1 LVLNPTSDA
10 ARAGDLEREVTPA
23 AALDPDPDV
32 RYPAMEAL
40 RQSCPV
46 QTLAPGRHLVLS
58 HNAVESSLRG
68 IDNFGGSAGQDGLP
82 EEDTTI
88 AAILE
93 PRHGQIRRIINSVV
107 ALHRSQQI
115 EPYLREF
122 VATHMQAVIVQART
136 GYAVEVM
143 RAFVDPLPPAAMA
156 RLMGFPEGDLTT
168 FRTLGRGA
176 AAEFGR
182 AAAEGRSLSL
192 RQASPEM
199 AAYVDAQ
206 IETRVKQPPD
216 EWPNDALSRF
226 LTTEV
231 DGERLGHRA
240 IATQIMFA
248 IGAGSDTTR
257 HTLGSLLYRLAGD
270 QQLYQRLRGDRS
282 LIEPVIEE
290 TLRHDPPAQFL
301 VRQCLTEGVELDG
314 VPVAAGDWVL
324 LSIGS
329 ANRDGK
335 VFPDPDGFDPER
347 PNLKGHVAFGSG
359 PHICPGSALARLEL
373 RLALSC
379 WCDSVESFEL
389 APGHEWEPLETGML
403 HGPKRLLLLISPA

>member
-1 LVLNPTSDA
+1 
-10 ARAGDLEREVTPA
+10 
-23 AALDPDPDV
+23 
-32 RYPAMEAL
+32 MEAL
-40 RQSCPV
+40 RASCPV
-46 QTLAPGRHLVLS
+46 QALAPGRLLVLS
-58 HNAVESSLRG
+58 HDAVESSLRG
-68 IDNFGGSAGQDGLP
+68 IDNFGGSAGQEGLP

-122 VATHMQAVIVQART
+122 LATRMQDVITQAQT
-136 GYAVEVM
+136 GATVEVM

-156 RLMGFPEGDLTT
+156 RLMGFPEEDLTS
-168 FRTLGRGA
+168 FRAMGRGA

-192 RQASPEM
+192 REASPDM

-206 IETRVKQPPD
+206 IAARVKQPPD

-226 LTTEV
+226 LNTEV
-231 DGERLGHRA
+231 DGERLSHRA
-240 IATQIMFA
+240 IATQVMFA

-257 HTLGSLLYRLAGD
+257 HTLGSLLYQLALD
-270 QQLYQRLRGDRS
+270 EQLYQRLRGDRS
-282 LIEPVIEE
+282 LIEPIIEE

-301 VRQCLTEGVELDG
+301 VRQCLSEGVELDG
-314 VPVAAGDWVL
+314 VPVGAGEWVL

-329 ANRDGK
+329 ANRDGD
-335 VFPDPDGFDPER
+335 VFPDPNGFDPDR

-359 PHICPGSALARLEL
+359 PHVCPGSALARLEL

-379 WCDSVESFEL
+379 WCDAVETFQL
-389 APGHEWEPLETGML
+389 APGFKWEPLETGML
-403 HGPKRLLLLISPA
+403 HGPKHLNLLISPA

>member
-1 LVLNPTSDA
+1 VLSPTGSAAGGSDVK
-10 ARAGDLEREVTPA
+10 REVAPS

-40 RQSCPV
+40 RASCPV
-46 QTLAPGRHLVLS
+46 QTLAPGRFLVLS
-58 HNAVESSLRG
+58 HDAVESSLRG
-68 IDNFGGSAGQDGLP
+68 IDNFGGSAGQEGLP

-122 VATHMQAVIVQART
+122 LATRMQDVITQAQT
-136 GYAVEVM
+136 GATVEVM

-156 RLMGFPEGDLTT
+156 RLMGFPEEDLTS
-168 FRTLGRGA
+168 FRAMGRGA

-192 RQASPEM
+192 REASPDM

-206 IETRVKQPPD
+206 IAARMKQPPD

-226 LTTEV
+226 LNTEV
-231 DGERLGHRA
+231 DGERLSHRA

-257 HTLGSLLYRLAGD
+257 HTLGSLLYQLALD
-270 QQLYQRLRGDRS
+270 DHLYQRLRGDRS
-282 LIEPVIEE
+282 LIEPIIEE

-301 VRQCLTEGVELDG
+301 VRQCLSEGVELDG
-314 VPVAAGDWVL
+314 VPVGAGEWVL

-329 ANRDGK
+329 ANRDGD
-335 VFPDPDGFDPER
+335 VFPDPNGFDPDR

-359 PHICPGSALARLEL
+359 PHVCPGSALARLEL

-379 WCDSVESFEL
+379 WCDAVETFQL
-389 APGHEWEPLETGML
+389 APGFKWEPLETGML
-403 HGPKRLLLLISPA
+403 HGPKHLNLLISPA

>member
-1 LVLNPTSDA
+1 VSNPTSDA
-10 ARAGDLEREVTPA
+10 AGGSDVKRGVTPA
-23 AALDPDPDV
+23 AALDPDPDI

-40 RQSCPV
+40 RESCPV
-46 QTLAPGRHLVLS
+46 QTIAPGRYLVLS
-58 HNAVESSLRG
+58 HDAVDSSLRG
-68 IDNFGGSAGQDGLP
+68 IDNFGGSAGQEGLS
-82 EEDTTI
+82 EDDTTI

-122 VATHMQAVIVQART
+122 LATNMQAVIMQAQN
-136 GYAVEVM
+136 GSPVEVM

-156 RLMGFPEGDLTT
+156 RLMGFPESDLTA
-168 FRTLGRGA
+168 FRGLGKGVA
-176 AAEFGR
+176 AAFGR

-192 RQASPEM
+192 RQASPEI
-199 AAYVDAQ
+199 AAYVDTQ
-206 IETRVKQPPD
+206 IANRVKLPRG

-231 DGERLGHRA
+231 DGERLSHRA
-240 IATQIMFA
+240 ITTQIMFA

-257 HTLGSLLYRLAGD
+257 HTMGSLLYRLALD
-270 QQLYQRLRGDRS
+270 ERLYARVRSDRT
-282 LIEPVIEE
+282 LIEPIIEE

-301 VRQCLTEGVELDG
+301 LRQCLGEGVELDG
-314 VPVAAGDWVL
+314 VPVGAGEWVL

-329 ANRDGK
+329 ANRDGN
-335 VFPDPDGFDPER
+335 VFPDPDGFDPDR

-379 WCDSVESFEL
+379 WCDSVEAFEL
-389 APGHEWEPLETGML
+389 APGFEWEPLDTGML
-403 HGPKRLLLLISPA
+403 HGPKHLLVLILPA